1 MYSIPTNIEKLGF
14 DKWFQDRVDSDK
26 TADYQIARVTAVN
39 KNSYVVHNGT
49 KEMFAEI
56 SGKMMFNADSPLDY
70 PAVGDWVYVQI
81 FNEDSL
87 SVIYEI
93 LPRKSLLKRK
103 TAGKKIDFQLIAAN
117 IDTAMIMQSLD
128 ANYNLRRLERYLV
141 MVHEGRI
148 HPVVLLSKSDL
159 STPDEIEIRKTD
171 IQKIMPDIRITVFS
185 NQDHSGLDNVKELLI
200 PGKTCCL
207 LGSSGV
213 GKTTLLNNLVGE
225 ALFDT
230 QPVRE
235 KDSRGRHVT
244 SRRQMIVLKNGA
256 MIIDTPGMRELGNM
270 AVESGLEDTFS
281 DIAELTDLCRYRDCT
296 HLREEGCAVLAAVEA
311 GTLSEARYQN
321 YIKMKK
327 ESAYLKLS
335 YLEKRKKD
343 KAFGKFVKSVMK
355 DKNRENQK

>member
-1 MYSIPTNIEKLGF
+1 MKKMESIKNLGF
-14 DKWFQDRVDSDK
+14 GKWYQDHVDSDK

-39 KNSYVVHNGT
+39 KNSYVIHNGT
-49 KEMFAEI
+49 GELFAEI
-56 SGKMMFNADSPLDY
+56 AGKLMFNADSPLDY
-70 PAVGDWVYVQI
+70 PTVGDWVYLQI

-87 SVIYEI
+87 AVIHEI
-93 LPRKSLLKRK
+93 FPRKSLLKRK

-128 ANYNLRRLERYLV
+128 GNYNLRRLERYLV
-141 MVHEGRI
+141 MVNEGGI

-171 IQKIMPDIRITVFS
+171 IQKIMPDIRIIVFS
-185 NQDHSGLDNVKELLI
+185 NQDHSGLNDVKKLLA
-200 PGKTCCL
+200 PGKTYCL

-225 ALFDT
+225 ALFET
-230 QPVRE
+230 QPVRK

-244 SRRQMIVLKNGA
+244 ARRQMIILKNGA

-270 AVESGLEDTFS
+270 AVEAGLEDTFS
-281 DIAELTDLCRYRDCT
+281 EIAELADSCRYRDCT
-296 HLREEGCAVLAAVEA
+296 HLQEEGCAVLAAIEA
-311 GTLSEARYQN
+311 GALPEARYQN

-327 ESAYLKLS
+327 ESAYLNMS

-343 KAFGKFVKSVMK
+343 KAFGKYVKSVMK